1 MAKRI
6 PTGIEDRNGIEV
18 RTGDFVTMHF
28 FGLSLGENLG
38 VYEDEFEVTG
48 KVKVYGYNKDKE
60 RKFCVEDVEGV
71 RFPFYLMQEPC
82 EEIEII
88 RRK

>member
-18 RTGDFVTMHF
+18 YTGDFVTMHYF
-28 FGLSLGENLG
+28 SMGIGENYG
-38 VYEDEFEVTG
+38 VREVECEVPG
-48 KVKVYGYNKDKE
+48 KVKVHWYSKKKE
-60 RKFCVEDVEGV
+60 RHFCVEDMDGV
-71 RFPFYLMQEPC
+71 RYPFYLMQDPG